1 MMKYLVLSNDKI
13 FYNKQKISSNSNDTV
28 NILESIGK
36 RFKIFLISRK
46 SKNKYSFSKKI
57 KK

>member
-36 RFKIFLISRK
+36 D
-46 SKNKYSFSKKI
+46 
-57 KK
+57 

>member
-28 NILESIGK
+28 NILNQLVK
-36 RFKIFLISRK
+36 DLKFF
-46 SKNKYSFSKKI
+46 
-57 KK
+57 